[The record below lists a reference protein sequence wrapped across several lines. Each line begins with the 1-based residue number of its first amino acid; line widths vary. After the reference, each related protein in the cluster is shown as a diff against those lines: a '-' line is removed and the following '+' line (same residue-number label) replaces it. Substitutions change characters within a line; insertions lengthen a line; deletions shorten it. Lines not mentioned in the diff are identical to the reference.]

1 MKRTFIIVASAL
13 LLLLTGFFSGRAFQ
27 SAKNGYHYK
36 LLERKEFASE
46 FGPIQWTCF
55 TESVGMPFLDPE
67 KTMISLGNRTI
78 YKAQRDFQE
87 SNPRAQ
93 NIVTSSNAIGWE
105 DGDFKY
111 HLKIE
116 PLAASKQAAGAS
128 SKSQVI
134 DSEIKS
140 VSATNDLPH

>member
-1 MKRTFIIVASAL
+1 MKRTLIIVAGAL

-55 TESVGMPFLDPE
+55 IESVGMPFLDPE
-67 KTMISLGNRTI
+67 KTMISIGNRTI

-87 SNPRAQ
+87 NNPRARS
-93 NIVTSSNAIGWE
+93 IVTLSNFIGWE
-105 DGDFKY
+105 DGDYRY

-116 PLAASKQAAGAS
+116 PMGDSKQEAGAS
-128 SKSQVI
+128 SKSQVNSSETNSMSGNN
-134 DSEIKS
+134 DS
-140 VSATNDLPH
+140 PH